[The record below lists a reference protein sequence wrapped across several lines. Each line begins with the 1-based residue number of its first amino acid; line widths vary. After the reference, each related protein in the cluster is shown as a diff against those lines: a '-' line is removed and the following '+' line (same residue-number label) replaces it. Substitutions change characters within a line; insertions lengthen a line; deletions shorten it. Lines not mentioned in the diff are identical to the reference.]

1 MIDLYIQ
8 AGIVISIWVSLSLV
22 WLMSSRFS
30 KRHNTFA
37 NYIYPVIITGAL
49 SFIIWPLVILRMLQT
64 GGTALE
70 QLADKMVN
78 SLSEL
83 KE

>member
-8 AGIVISIWVSLSLV
+8 AGIVISIWVSLSLI
-22 WLMSSRFS
+22 WLMRNRFS
-30 KRHNTFA
+30 KNHNTFA
-37 NYIYPVIITGAL
+37 NYVYPVLITSAL
-49 SFIIWPLVILRMLQT
+49 SFLAWPLVIYRMFQT

-70 QLADKMVN
+70 QLADKMVK

>member
-8 AGIVISIWVSLSLV
+8 AGIVVSIWVSLSLV

-30 KRHNTFA
+30 KRYNTFA
-37 NYIYPVIITGAL
+37 NYIYPVVITGAL
-49 SFIIWPLVILRMLQT
+49 SFVIWPLVIFRMFQT

-70 QLADKMVN
+70 QLADKMVK